1 MKSIYRNWVAVLL
14 LLLSGSI
21 SAQFVSTGTVTDES
35 NGDPLI
41 GAVVVVK
48 GTPVGTVTNLDGQYT
63 LSVPGDAGT
72 LAFSYVGYV
81 TTNREATKSSP
92 NVSLSLKSSTNTLD
106 DVVITGLA
114 TSVARRNSA
123 NAVSTISARQLT
135 EVSTPQTFEGALQ
148 GQFTGAE
155 IKASSGS
162 PGGGFSVRMRG
173 VTSVFGDQQPL
184 YILDGVFLNNST
196 ISSGVNI
203 VTAAAGGGSS
213 SSTQDDASNRIAD
226 IDPEDIES
234 VEILKG
240 ASAAAI
246 YGLRAAGGVVII
258 NTKKG
263 KAGQNNVTFSQTFGT
278 SRPLTLL
285 GLRDWNATSVEAA
298 GGQEALDVF
307 NAGGLRDYESE
318 LYDNTGFNSTSRI
331 EISGGTLKT
340 RYKFGATY
348 KNEDGIVENTG
359 YEKASFR
366 LNVNQKVTDWLDADI
381 STNYIDSRADRGL
394 FNNSNTN
401 ATVGYGLA
409 FTSPWE
415 NLSPNSQGI
424 YPAGGAGSNV
434 LETVNTITN
443 REDVDRFIGGL
454 NANARLY
461 TNDNNVVK
469 LVGTAGIDQYTLKN
483 TAIFPQELSYF
494 RDPTSLG
501 GVLVDGSAVSQQTNL
516 SAFAVWSHYRP
527 SGTSFTTTAGVTRES
542 ANLDNVSVVGTDI
555 IGSETNV
562 NQTANVS
569 VSQFKSLW
577 VNKGFFIQEEV
588 NFSDKV
594 ILTAGLRGDKSQNNG
609 GDPNELYLFPKANA
623 AVNLHEFDFW
633 NQDGIFS
640 TLKPRIAYGESMR
653 PPVFSARFNS
663 LVPQNVLTAGGAS
676 SGLVTPTIQGNP
688 DILPERQTE
697 LEFGADI
704 GFLEDRVVLIATYY
718 VKTIT
723 DLLLQA
729 NAQPSTG
736 FTTKWVNGGE
746 LENKGLELGL
756 NVSAV
761 QSEDFSWNTTLNW
774 WKNSSEITK
783 LDVPAFTTGG
793 FANSL
798 GTYLIQEGLSPTT
811 LAGSFP
817 DIADSETTDIDGLKV
832 MGNAEADFQLSW
844 SNSLKYQSWTM
855 DFLWHWKEGG
865 DNINLST
872 LLFDLAGTTWDYDDT
887 TLDPSGALTNG
898 EYRLDGLSNGDASPW
913 IEDASYIRLRNIGIY
928 KTFPMKFSDGKSRL
942 KLGVSATNLINIFDY
957 NSYDP
962 EVSNF
967 GGNTL
972 ANAVEVT
979 PFPSSKRLN
988 FHLRAS
994 F

>member
-1 MKSIYRNWVAVLL
+1 MKSIYRNWVGILL
-14 LLLSGSI
+14 LFLSGSI
-21 SAQFVSTGTVTDES
+21 SAQFVSTGSVTDS
-35 NGDPLI
+35 DNGDPLI

-48 GTPVGTVTNLDGQYT
+48 GTTVGTVTDLDGQFT

-72 LAFSYVGYV
+72 LAFSYVGFV
-81 TTNREATKSSP
+81 TDEREVTKSSP
-92 NVSLSLKSSTNTLD
+92 NVNISLKSSTNTLD

-173 VTSVFGDQQPL
+173 VTSLFGDQQPL

-196 ISSGVNI
+196 IASGVNE
-203 VTAAAGGGSS
+203 VTAASGGGNSD
-213 SSTQDDASNRIAD
+213 STQDDASNRIAD

-258 NTKKG
+258 NTKRG
-263 KAGQNNVTFSQTFGT
+263 KAGESNVTFSQTFGT
-278 SRPLTLL
+278 SRPITLL
-285 GLRDWNATSVEAA
+285 GLRDWTAESVEAA

-318 LYDNTGFNSTSRI
+318 LYDNTGFNSTSRL
-331 EISGGTLKT
+331 ELSGGNLNT

-366 LNVNQKVTDWLDADI
+366 LNLNQKVTDWLDADL

-415 NLSPNSQGI
+415 DLSPNENGI

-443 REDVDRFIGGL
+443 REDIDRFIGGIT
-454 NANARLY
+454 ANARLF
-461 TNDNNVVK
+461 TNENNVVK
-469 LVGTAGIDQYTLKN
+469 LTGTAGLDQYTLKN
-483 TAIFPQELSYF
+483 TGIFPQELSYY

-501 GVLVDGSAVSQQTNL
+501 GVLIDGSTVSQQTNL

-527 SGTSFTTTAGVTRES
+527 NGTSFSTTAGVTRES
-542 ANLDNVSVVGTDI
+542 SRLDNVSAIGTDI

-562 NQTANVS
+562 DQTANIKVDQTK
-569 VSQFKSLW
+569 SQFI
-577 VNKGFFIQEEV
+577 NKGFFIQEEV

-594 ILTAGLRGDKSQNNG
+594 ILTAGIRGDKSQNNG
-609 GDPNELYLFPKANA
+609 DPNELYIFTKANA

-633 NQDGIFS
+633 NSEGIIS

-653 PPVFSARFNS
+653 PPVFEARFNS
-663 LVPQNVLTAGGAS
+663 LEPQNVLTAGGAS
-676 SGLVTPTIQGNP
+676 SGLVTPLTLGNP
-688 DILPERQTE
+688 DISPERQSE

-704 GFLEDRVVLIATYY
+704 GISDDRFVLIATYY
-718 VKTIT
+718 VKTIK
-723 DLLLQA
+723 DLLLRA
-729 NAQPSTG
+729 NAQQSTG
-736 FTTKWVNGGE
+736 FTRKWVNGGE
-746 LENKGLELGL
+746 LQNSGLELGL
-756 NVSAV
+756 NIAAINT
-761 QSEDFSWNTTLNW
+761 EDLKWNTTINW
-774 WKNSSEITK
+774 WKNSSEMTK

-798 GTYLIQEGLSPTT
+798 GTYLIQEGLAPTT
-811 LAGSFP
+811 LAGTFP
-817 DIADSETTDIDGLKV
+817 DIADGEETEIDGIKV
-832 MGNAEADFQLSW
+832 LGNAEPDFQMSW
-844 SNSLKYQSWTM
+844 SNSVSYKSWTM
-855 DFLWHWKEGG
+855 DFLFHWKKGG

-887 TLDPSGALTNG
+887 TLDPTGELGNG
-898 EYRLDGLSNGDASPW
+898 DYRLDRFGGGDTSPW
-913 IEDASYIRLRNIGIY
+913 IEDASYIRLRNIGVY
-928 KTFPMKFSDGKSRL
+928 KTFPMKFSDGKSKL
-942 KLGVSATNLINIFDY
+942 KLGISATNLINIFDY

-967 GGNTL
+967 GGNVL
-972 ANAVEVT
+972 ANAIEVT